1 MKKILYIFIVI
12 VAIVATS
19 CSTQKNTWSRRAYHN
34 VTAYFNAYYN
44 GNLAYREGI
53 KKIEK
58 DSKDNYNLI
67 LPIFPY
73 SIAGAYSKAT
83 GDMETAY
90 KKGSKVIQKHSIT
103 AKPSKKSKRRKNN
116 DFYNQ
121 PEYNKWTWHSY
132 LLIGKSHF
140 MRRDFYA
147 AIESFSFIIQTY
159 SNMPIKYDAQLWLA
173 RTYTEMGNFRR
184 AEQSIKH
191 IESNPDFPKKL
202 ERDFNL
208 LKADFHL
215 KQKQYELAAKHLEI
229 GAQLTKRKV
238 EKYRY
243 NFILGQ
249 IYQELGDD
257 KNAFEKYS
265 KIIKSN
271 RNYEMGFNAR
281 INLAQIASK
290 NESDNTIL
298 KKELNKMIRDD
309 KNIDYLD
316 QLYFALGKIAENE
329 GKIEDAKTLYLKSA
343 HSSINNNNQKGQSY
357 LSLGKLYYAEPDY
370 INAQMYFDSAISL
383 VSKDI
388 PDFTTYFRLSQNLN
402 QLVSYLNVI
411 TTQDSLQR
419 MARMSESERNSYID
433 RAIAE
438 LTKKEREER
447 AREQMDRVAASQ
459 MQQQSRF
466 VDQTTPSSGAWY
478 FYNPNT
484 LSSGSMLFQSK
495 WGNRVLED
503 NWRRSDK
510 ASTGV
515 NLFSDEPIVASTTA
529 ESRETDNTKREYYLQ
544 DVPLTDSAMAVSDSI
559 IHEAMFMVAGIY
571 KDKIEDL
578 QKAQEAYLNLLNR
591 FPETEH
597 ELESWYHLYR
607 IYNTLGDNSKSNI
620 YKQKVINK
628 YPLSKYAQSMTNPD
642 FFKQEA
648 SKEQESR
655 FLYST
660 TYKQFEKN
668 QYDKVITNA
677 DFADS
682 LFPGNPY
689 QTKFALLRAIS
700 IGKTTD
706 SANFVAVIDNYIKSY
721 PDAPEMALARD
732 IKNYL
737 TVPQKEPEGVVK
749 TEEEGLLAED
759 GKHDEKFVEYIYN
772 PQAKHYYAAIIF
784 TKRAN
789 TNRIKFNI
797 SNMNIDYYYM
807 FEFNVDS
814 EFFTTETDL
823 ITVKDYK
830 DGHTAMNYYHSV
842 IFVDEVFSDLT
853 HSDYIQFVISE
864 DNYRKL
870 METKSINTYFDF
882 FKSSYLKN

>member
-1 MKKILYIFIVI
+1 
-12 VAIVATS
+12 
-19 CSTQKNTWSRRAYHN
+19 
-34 VTAYFNAYYN
+34 
-44 GNLAYREGI
+44 
-53 KKIEK
+53 
-58 DSKDNYNLI
+58 
-67 LPIFPY
+67 
-73 SIAGAYSKAT
+73 
-83 GDMETAY
+83 
-90 KKGSKVIQKHSIT
+90 
-103 AKPSKKSKRRKNN
+103 
-116 DFYNQ
+116 
-121 PEYNKWTWHSY
+121 
-132 LLIGKSHF
+132 
-140 MRRDFYA
+140 
-147 AIESFSFIIQTY
+147 
-159 SNMPIKYDAQLWLA
+159 
-173 RTYTEMGNFRR
+173 
-184 AEQSIKH
+184 
-191 IESNPDFPKKL
+191 
-202 ERDFNL
+202 
-208 LKADFHL
+208 
-215 KQKQYELAAKHLEI
+215 
-229 GAQLTKRKV
+229 
-238 EKYRY
+238 
-243 NFILGQ
+243 
-249 IYQELGDD
+249 
-257 KNAFEKYS
+257 
-265 KIIKSN
+265 
-271 RNYEMGFNAR
+271 
-281 INLAQIASK
+281 
-290 NESDNTIL
+290 
-298 KKELNKMIRDD
+298 MIRDD

-515 NLFSDEPIVASTTA
+515 NLFSDESIVASTTA

-759 GKHDEKFVEYIYN
+759 GKHDENLLNIYTTLK
-772 PQAKHYYAAIIF
+772 Q
-784 TKRAN
+784 N
-789 TNRIKFNI
+789 TI
-797 SNMNIDYYYM
+797 M
-807 FEFNVDS
+807 
-814 EFFTTETDL
+814 L
-823 ITVKDYK
+823 
-830 DGHTAMNYYHSV
+830 
-842 IFVDEVFSDLT
+842 L
-853 HSDYIQFVISE
+853 
-864 DNYRKL
+864 
-870 METKSINTYFDF
+870 
-882 FKSSYLKN
+882 